1 MKKMEQ
7 AFFSALSQA
16 EELLK
21 EVDFSQYED
30 ILFISVSDKSVSVAG
45 VNPPSD
51 IRSAR
56 LRRDSEM
63 YYVS

>member
-30 ILFISVSDKSVSVAG
+30 ILFISDVG
-45 VNPPSD
+45 
-51 IRSAR
+51 
-56 LRRDSEM
+56 
-63 YYVS
+63 